1 MAGEMIKMIIATN
14 MQQFW
19 QGIKQGWHSFSKNIV
34 IIINSV
40 LLSIVYIIS
49 VGITHIVAKLCK
61 KHFLELKLE
70 KNRQS
75 YWQDLNLKK
84 RSLEEYYR
92 QF

>member
-1 MAGEMIKMIIATN
+1 METN
-14 MQQFW
+14 TQQFCK
-19 QGIKQGWHSFSKNIV
+19 GIKEGWHSFSKNIV

-40 LLSIVYIIS
+40 LLSVVYIIG
-49 VGITHIVAKLCK
+49 VGITSIIAKLCK

-84 RSLEEYYR
+84 RPIEEYYR